1 MNADRLLSAI
11 SNIDSRYIDEA
22 AYELGAKAVSDKSV
36 DEKIVSIHKKQRIRK
51 MILIALPSVAA
62 ILLIV
67 SVALPA
73 LLRLGK
79 SNAAATAE
87 APAAASEA
95 ASEAAAE
102 ATEEP
107 SYDADA
113 EAPAYEAEPS
123 APAYEAEVESPAV
136 EAAGEATE
144 SADESRRDDKTSQSL
159 NADTSVPMLSAKYT
173 DGILTI
179 NIQGIEIADL
189 SDLRYTISRA
199 DTPSHEG
206 VIAEGPLSDL
216 TDQTNIT
223 GDELILDLSDISLDP
238 GDHCIDLGSFTA
250 EFTVPGSSN
259 Y

>member
-22 AYELGAKAVSDKSV
+22 AYELGAEAVSDKSV

-73 LLRLGK
+73 MLRMGK

-95 ASEAAAE
+95 AAE
-102 ATEEP
+102 ASEEP
-107 SYDADA
+107 SYDAAA
-113 EAPAYEAEPS
+113 EAPAYEAE
-123 APAYEAEVESPAV
+123 AESPAV
-136 EAAGEATE
+136 EAAGEAAE
-144 SADESRRDDKTSQSL
+144 STDESRRDSKTQSL
-159 NADTSVPMLSAKYT
+159 NADTSAPMLYAKYT
-173 DGILTI
+173 AGILTI
-179 NIQGIEIADL
+179 DIPGIEIADL
-189 SDLRYTISRA
+189 SDLRYTISRT

-216 TDQTNIT
+216 TDQTKIT

-259 Y
+259 D

>member
-1 MNADRLLSAI
+1 M
-11 SNIDSRYIDEA
+11 
-22 AYELGAKAVSDKSV
+22 
-36 DEKIVSIHKKQRIRK
+36 
-51 MILIALPSVAA
+51 
-62 ILLIV
+62 
-67 SVALPA
+67 
-73 LLRLGK
+73 
-79 SNAAATAE
+79 
-87 APAAASEA
+87 
-95 ASEAAAE
+95 
-102 ATEEP
+102 
-107 SYDADA
+107 
-113 EAPAYEAEPS
+113 
-123 APAYEAEVESPAV
+123 

-189 SDLRYTISRA
+189 SDLRYTISRT

-250 EFTVPGSSN
+250 EFTVPGSSD